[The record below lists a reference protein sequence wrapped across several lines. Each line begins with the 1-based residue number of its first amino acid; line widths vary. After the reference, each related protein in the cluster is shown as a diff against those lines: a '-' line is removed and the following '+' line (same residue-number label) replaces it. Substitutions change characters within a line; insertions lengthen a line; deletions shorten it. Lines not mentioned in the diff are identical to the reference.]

1 MTVAGRDGAG
11 RLGQEISEELKIN
24 LKGEPLSKFDNI
36 QIALPYSAK
45 SCLSRSHDK
54 QQSSVCSVDGQYS
67 IVE

>member
-1 MTVAGRDGAG
+1 MTVAGIDGAG
-11 RLGQEISEELKIN
+11 RLGQESEELKIN

-45 SCLSRSHDK
+45 SCISRSHDE
-54 QQSSVCSVDGQYS
+54 QWSPVCSVDSQYS